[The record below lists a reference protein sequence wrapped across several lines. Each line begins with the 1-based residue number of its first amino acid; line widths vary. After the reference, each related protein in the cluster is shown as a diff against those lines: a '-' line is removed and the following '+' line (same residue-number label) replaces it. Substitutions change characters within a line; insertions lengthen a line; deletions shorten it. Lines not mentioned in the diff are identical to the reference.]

1 MYVIFIAFIVL
12 ELTIDIYIYY
22 ILSKFQPRFIGRI
35 LMMPKGHI
43 NSQSE
48 VGRQMTYAII
58 KKVGTLSCAK
68 NLAITFTTTKID
80 NRPSK

>member
-1 MYVIFIAFIVL
+1 
-12 ELTIDIYIYY
+12 
-22 ILSKFQPRFIGRI
+22 
-35 LMMPKGHI
+35 MMPKGHI

-68 NLAITFTTTKID
+68 NLAITFTTTKLD

>member
-1 MYVIFIAFIVL
+1 
-12 ELTIDIYIYY
+12 
-22 ILSKFQPRFIGRI
+22 
-35 LMMPKGHI
+35 MMPKGHI

-58 KKVGTLSCAK
+58 KKVGILSCAK